1 MRFRNHQTHYGCIA
15 ITLHWLMAPGI
26 IGLFALGWWMR
37 QLSYYDPWYQK
48 APDIH
53 KSIGILM
60 LFLLVFR
67 LLWRTFNPSP
77 QTLPTT
83 PPWQTLAARLT
94 HGFIYLILLIIM
106 LSGYLISTA
115 DGRAIEVFGWF
126 SLPSTIQGIPNQED
140 IAGRVHEILAWSLMA
155 LIAVHALAALKH
167 HFINR
172 DTTLLKM
179 LGTPTNHSSS
189 SNRVQKQTT
198 LTSTT
203 KETTL

>member
-1 MRFRNHQTHYGCIA
+1 MRFRNHQTHYGWIA

-37 QLSYYDPWYQK
+37 KLSYYDPWYQQ

-60 LFLLVFR
+60 LFLLLFR
-67 LLWRTFNPSP
+67 LLWRVFNPTP
-77 QTLPTT
+77 QPLPTI
-83 PPWQTLAARLT
+83 PRWQSLAARTT
-94 HGFIYLILLIIM
+94 HGFIYLVLLSIM

-115 DGRAIEVFGWF
+115 DGRAIEVFDWF
-126 SLPSTIQGIPNQED
+126 SLPPTVQDIPNQED
-140 IAGRVHEILAWSLMA
+140 IAGRVHEILAWSLMV

-172 DTTLLKM
+172 DTTLYKM
-179 LGTPTNHSSS
+179 LGTTTSSPSS
-189 SNRVQKQTT
+189 SNRAQKPTT
-198 LTSTT
+198 LTSTR
-203 KETTL
+203 KETML